1 MIVSA
6 TMRHRKM
13 PQGLLDMI
21 SIIVLIGDKLM
32 KLPFTIFPNVGD
44 YVSYINEQGETQFL
58 IVSKRLFNQV
68 TNNLVIT
75 LKNI

>member
-1 MIVSA
+1 MEKETTTHYLHMQEDGQYI
-6 TMRHRKM
+6 T
-13 PQGLLDMI
+13 L
-21 SIIVLIGDKLM
+21 

>member
-1 MIVSA
+1 MEKE
-6 TMRHRKM
+6 T
-13 PQGLLDMI
+13 
-21 SIIVLIGDKLM
+21 SIHYLHMQEDGQYIKLH
-32 KLPFTIFPNVGD
+32 LPFTISPNVGD

-58 IVSKRLFNQV
+58 IASKRLFNQI

>member
-1 MIVSA
+1 M
-6 TMRHRKM
+6 
-13 PQGLLDMI
+13 
-21 SIIVLIGDKLM
+21 
-32 KLPFTIFPNVGD
+32 PNVGD

-58 IVSKRLFNQV
+58 IVSKRLFNSA

>member
-1 MIVSA
+1 MQKETTTHYLHMQEDGQYI
-6 TMRHRKM
+6 TL
-13 PQGLLDMI
+13 Q
-21 SIIVLIGDKLM
+21 
-32 KLPFTIFPNVGD
+32 LPFTIMPNVGD

-58 IVSKRLFNQV
+58 IVSKRLFNSA

>member
-1 MIVSA
+1 MEKETTTHYLHMQEDGQYI
-6 TMRHRKM
+6 TLR
-13 PQGLLDMI
+13 
-21 SIIVLIGDKLM
+21 
-32 KLPFTIFPNVGD
+32 LPFTIFPNVGD

>member
-1 MIVSA
+1 MEKE
-6 TMRHRKM
+6 T
-13 PQGLLDMI
+13 
-21 SIIVLIGDKLM
+21 SIHYLHMQEDGQYIKLQ
-32 KLPFTIFPNVGD
+32 LPFTIFPNVGD

-58 IVSKRLFNQV
+58 ITSKRLFNQV

>member
-1 MIVSA
+1 MEKETKTIYLHMQDDG
-6 TMRHRKM
+6 TFNT
-13 PQGLLDMI
+13 LLFN
-21 SIIVLIGDKLM
+21 
-32 KLPFTIFPNVGD
+32 FTITPNVGD

>member
-1 MIVSA
+1 MEKQ
-6 TMRHRKM
+6 T
-13 PQGLLDMI
+13 
-21 SIIVLIGDKLM
+21 SIHYLHMQEDGQYITLQ
-32 KLPFTIFPNVGD
+32 LPFTIYPNVGD

-58 IVSKRLFNQV
+58 IASKRLFNQV

>member
-1 MIVSA
+1 MEKETTTHYLHMQEDGQYI
-6 TMRHRKM
+6 TLR
-13 PQGLLDMI
+13 
-21 SIIVLIGDKLM
+21 
-32 KLPFTIFPNVGD
+32 LPFTIMPNVGD

-58 IVSKRLFNQV
+58 IASKRLFNQV